1 MKNVIFALAT
11 LTTTAAFAGDC
22 EYVRD
27 YQNDSRHT
35 AQIQTIIGVTADGVK
50 GPATRGAISAFL
62 SGCGM
67 QSAAPAATASP
78 SAEAA
83 LAAERARLEAEKAA
97 FEERKRQEELRRIKR
112 AIKRKFVSK
121 SDFEKVYGNDNKIS
135 RVYEKAKQSLRDRGI
150 YDAGVVD
157 VKIDY
162 SPRSWRYNHVITFRT
177 NAEIIRVTSDT
188 HMFRWNRI
196 QSVDLQERDDLDH
209 EDRPHGRKRK

>member
-11 LTTTAAFAGDC
+11 LTTTTAIAGDC

-67 QSAAPAATASP
+67 QTSTSSVATVAST
-78 SAEAA
+78 EAA
-83 LAAERARLEAEKAA
+83 LAAERARLDAEKAEL
-97 FEERKRQEELRRIKR
+97 EERKRQKELRRIKR
-112 AIKRKFVSK
+112 KIKREFVST
-121 SDFEKVYGNDNKIS
+121 SDFAKVYGTDNDIS
-135 RVYEKAKQSLRDRGI
+135 RVYEKAKRALRDRGI
-150 YDAGVVD
+150 YDAGVIDVHVD
-157 VKIDY
+157 YK
-162 SPRSWRYNHVITFRT
+162 PRDWRFNHVITFRT
-177 NAEIIRVTSDT
+177 NSEIIRVTSDT

-196 QSVDLQERDDLDH
+196 QSVDIQERDDLDH
-209 EDRPHGRKRK
+209 EDNQRGKKRK